1 MAYESYCA
9 ACTYM
14 KDEQYYGKFW
24 CERKGEYRPAN
35 DSRCGSFCEAN
46 RRSNTSRENML
57 SYSQSYG
64 NSGCYLTTI
73 MCKLLGY
80 DDDNYYLNKLRSFR
94 DNVMQTNPNYIPLL
108 LTYDVVGPVI
118 SERLAN
124 DPEGKTIAN
133 TFFNNYISKAVI
145 AINEKEYQSAIN
157 IYTAMT
163 KALAEKYNIIIPV
176 MEVRSQDI
184 NPTTLG
190 HGRIR
195 KPIHSEF

>member
-14 KDEQYYGKFW
+14 KEEQYYGKFW
-24 CERKGEYRPAN
+24 CEKNGYRPAT
-35 DSRCGSFCEAN
+35 DVKCGSFCEAYG
-46 RRSNTSRENML
+46 RSNTSRENML
-57 SYSQSYG
+57 SYSQNYG

-80 DDDNYYLNKLRSFR
+80 DDDNYYLNKLRNFR
-94 DNVMQTNPNYIPLL
+94 DNVMQTNPIYIPLL
-108 LTYDVVGPVI
+108 LKYDVVGPVI

-157 IYTAMT
+157 IYTDMT
-163 KALAEKYNIIIPV
+163 KVLAKKYNIIIPV

-184 NPTTLG
+184 DPTTLG